1 MFGDHNRHKYPQAYQ
16 HSMSTPIFNSKL
28 CAICKGRKLLC
39 GRPTCPILE
48 RFRVA
53 RAVEKKLNKRHLF
66 GSSPPSIFVGEYG
79 YPKVRIGP
87 LVPPIEGNTDYLDN
101 PLKWED
107 KTIRDVLHY
116 RSLLVMGET
125 RADVNIR
132 RSGRLLSEVQEL
144 AMSIKPVDSEILLK
158 RKPVLRILPS
168 EFAPPLGPKAELLDF
183 ELTENPRIPRRTDYV
198 VSDEL
203 KAEQAIMRLYNWGFD
218 EYYII
223 RLLSAGLLGIN
234 RKLVP
239 TRWSITAVQDTIGK
253 NLRREVVLYPP
264 INDYEVYFHRFLGN
278 RYAVLLMPEGYAFE
292 LLEVWLKGSLF
303 GAGEPS
309 VIHDYEDFR
318 GRREY
323 VKETAGAY
331 YAARLSVL
339 EALRARRRSARVVVF
354 REVTPEYYAPVGVWQ
369 IRLGVKKAMGNV
381 VGRFETLGEAL
392 NAVRRR
398 LEHPLER
405 YLERSYVLGSLARQ
419 KTLDQWLGRNLYR
432 INEKEGGDHP
442 ADL

>member
-1 MFGDHNRHKYPQAYQ
+1 MTQL
-16 HSMSTPIFNSKL
+16 FNSKL
-28 CAICKGRKLLC
+28 CAVCKGRKLLC

-53 RAVEKKLNKRHLF
+53 RKVEEKLNKRHLF

-87 LVPPIEGNTDYLDN
+87 LVPPIEGDTSHLDS
-101 PLKWED
+101 PMKWED
-107 KTIRDVLHY
+107 KTIRDILYY

-125 RADVNIR
+125 KADVHVR
-132 RSGRLLSEVQEL
+132 RSGRILGEVQEL

-158 RKPVLRILPS
+158 KKPVLKVLPS
-168 EFAPPLGPKAELLDF
+168 EFAPPIGPKAELLDF

-223 RLLSAGLLGIN
+223 RLLSAGLLGVDK
-234 RKLVP
+234 RLVP
-239 TRWSITAVQDTIGK
+239 TRWSITAVQDTIGN
-253 NLRREVVLYPP
+253 NLRREILSYPE
-264 INDYEVYFHRFLGN
+264 INDYEVYFYRFLGN
-278 RYAVLLMPEGYAFE
+278 RYAVLLMPESYAFE

-303 GAGEPS
+303 GSDEPS

-318 GRREY
+318 GRKEY

-331 YAARLSVL
+331 HAARLSVL
-339 EALRARRRSARVVVF
+339 EALRARRRQARIVVF

-369 IRLGVKKAMGNV
+369 IRLGVKKAMNNLIGH
-381 VGRFETLGEAL
+381 FSTLNEAL
-392 NAVRRR
+392 EAIKRR
-398 LEHPLER
+398 LEHPFEK
-405 YLERSYVLGSLARQ
+405 YLTRSYILGSLARQ
-419 KTLDQWLGRNLYR
+419 KTLDEWLGKNLYL
-432 INEKEGGDHP
+432 INKGNYGG
-442 ADL
+442 

>member
-1 MFGDHNRHKYPQAYQ
+1 
-16 HSMSTPIFNSKL
+16 MSAPVFNSKL

-53 RAVEKKLNKRHLF
+53 RTVEQRLNKRHLF

-87 LVPPIEGNTDYLDN
+87 LVPPIEGNTSHLDS
-101 PLKWED
+101 PMKWED
-107 KTIRDVLHY
+107 KTIRDILYY

-125 RADVNIR
+125 KADVHVR
-132 RSGRLLSEVQEL
+132 RSGRILGEVQEL

-158 RKPVLRILPS
+158 RKPVLKVLPS
-168 EFAPPLGPKAELLDF
+168 EFAPPIGPKAELLDF
-183 ELTENPRIPRRTDYV
+183 ELTENPKIPRRTDYV

-203 KAEQAIMRLYNWGFD
+203 KAEAAIMRLYNWGFD

-223 RLLSAGLLGIN
+223 RLLSAGLLGLDK
-234 RKLVP
+234 RLVP

-253 NLRREVVLYPP
+253 NLRREILHNPE
-264 INDYEVYFHRFLGN
+264 INDYEVYFYRFMGN
-278 RYAVLLMPEGYAFE
+278 RYAVLLMPDSYAFE

-303 GAGEPS
+303 GASEPS

-318 GRREY
+318 GRKEY

-331 YAARLSVL
+331 HAARLSVL
-339 EALRARRRSARVVVF
+339 EALRARRRQARAVVF

-369 IRLGVKKAMGNV
+369 IRLGVKKAIGNLI
-381 VGRFETLGEAL
+381 GRFETLNEAL
-392 NAVRRR
+392 DVIKRR
-398 LEHPLER
+398 LEHPFEK
-405 YLERSYVLGSLARQ
+405 YLARSYILGSLARQ
-419 KTLDQWLGRNLYR
+419 KTLDEWLGKNLYR
-432 INEKEGGDHP
+432 LGGEKSGG
-442 ADL
+442 

>member
-1 MFGDHNRHKYPQAYQ
+1 MTQL
-16 HSMSTPIFNSKL
+16 FNSKL
-28 CAICKGRKLLC
+28 CAVCKGRKLLC
-39 GRPTCPILE
+39 GRSTCPILE

-53 RAVEKKLNKRHLF
+53 RKVEEKLNKRHLF

-87 LVPPIEGNTDYLDN
+87 LVPPIEGDTSHLDN
-101 PLKWED
+101 PMKWED
-107 KTIRDVLHY
+107 KTIRDILYY

-125 RADVNIR
+125 KADVHVR
-132 RSGRLLSEVQEL
+132 RSRRILGEVQEL

-158 RKPVLRILPS
+158 KKPILKVLPS
-168 EFAPPLGPKAELLDF
+168 EFAPPIGPKAELLDF

-223 RLLSAGLLGIN
+223 RLLSAGLLGVDK
-234 RKLVP
+234 RLVP
-239 TRWSITAVQDTIGK
+239 TRWSITAVQDTIGN
-253 NLRREVVLYPP
+253 NLRREILSYPE
-264 INDYEVYFHRFLGN
+264 INDYEVYFYRFLGN
-278 RYAVLLMPEGYAFE
+278 RYAVLLMPESYAFE

-303 GAGEPS
+303 GSDEPS

-318 GRREY
+318 GRKEY

-331 YAARLSVL
+331 HAARLSVL
-339 EALRARRRSARVVVF
+339 EALRVRRRQARIVVF

-369 IRLGVKKAMGNV
+369 IRLGVKKAMNNLI
-381 VGRFETLGEAL
+381 GRFSTLNEAL
-392 NAVRRR
+392 EVIKRR
-398 LEHPLER
+398 LEHPFEK
-405 YLERSYVLGSLARQ
+405 YLARSYILGSLARQ
-419 KTLDQWLGRNLYR
+419 KTLDEWLGKNLYL
-432 INEKEGGDHP
+432 INKGDFGG
-442 ADL
+442 

>member
-1 MFGDHNRHKYPQAYQ
+1 M
-16 HSMSTPIFNSKL
+16 MELFNSKL
-28 CAICKGRKLLC
+28 CAVCKGRKLLC

-53 RAVEKKLNKRHLF
+53 KSIESKLNRREIF

-87 LVPPIEGNTDYLDN
+87 LVPPVEGDTSKLDS
-101 PLKWED
+101 PLKWGD
-107 KTIRDVLHY
+107 KSIKDILYY

-125 RADVNIR
+125 KADVRIR
-132 RSGRLLSEVQEL
+132 RSGKILGEVQEL
-144 AMSIKPVDSEILLK
+144 AMSVRPVDSEILLK
-158 RKPVLRILPS
+158 RKPVLKILPS
-168 EFAPPLGPKAELLDF
+168 EFAPPVGPKAELLDF
-183 ELTENPRIPRRTDYV
+183 ELAENPKIPRRTDYV

-253 NLRREVVLYPP
+253 KLRKEILEYPE
-264 INDYEVYFHRFLGN
+264 INDYEVYFHEFLGN
-278 RYAVLLMPEGYAFE
+278 RYAVVLMPESYAFE

-303 GAGEPS
+303 GSGEPQ

-318 GRREY
+318 GIKGY
-323 VKETAGAY
+323 AVQTTGAY

-339 EALRARRRSARVVVF
+339 EHLRARRRSARVLVF
-354 REVTPEYYAPVGVWQ
+354 REVTPKYYAPVGVWQ
-369 IRLGVKKAMGNV
+369 IRLGVKKAMENPL
-381 VGRFETLGEAL
+381 GRFSTLEEAL
-392 NAVRRR
+392 NFIRRF
-398 LEHPLER
+398 LEHPFER
-405 YLERSYVLGSLARQ
+405 YLEKSWLLKLRKQ
-419 KTLDQWLGRNLYR
+419 KTLDEFLGLSS
-432 INEKEGGDHP
+432 ELH
-442 ADL
+442 